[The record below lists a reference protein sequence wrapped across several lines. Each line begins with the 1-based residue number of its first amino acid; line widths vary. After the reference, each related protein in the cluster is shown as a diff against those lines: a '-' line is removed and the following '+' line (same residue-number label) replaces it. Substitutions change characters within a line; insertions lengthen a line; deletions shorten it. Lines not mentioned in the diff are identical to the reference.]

1 MSLEKM
7 TCVSFDVTLIYSR
20 DVEQK
25 GVRLWEKKEGRG
37 ETEQGNVGLEI
48 LPYQN
53 RNDLKSGL
61 RELRPICNF

>member
-25 GVRLWEKKEGRG
+25 AGKVVGEEGGKR
-37 ETEQGNVGLEI
+37 
-48 LPYQN
+48 
-53 RNDLKSGL
+53 RD
-61 RELRPICNF
+61 